1 MFIIRWILG
10 RIILFFNF
18 LFSPKRLKRD
28 PAEQAEIDVQ
38 TETMQLYQY
47 AACPFCV
54 KVRRE
59 MRRNGLNI
67 KTIDAKQKENKLQL
81 QSQGGMLQVPCLRIE
96 EEGKVSWM
104 YESSAINDYLNQRF
118 S

>member
-18 LFSPKRLKRD
+18 LFSPKRLKRE
-28 PAEQAEIDVQ
+28 ASEQAAIDAQ
-38 TETMQLYQY
+38 TESMQLYQY
-47 AACPFCV
+47 QACPFCV

-67 KTIDAKQKENKLQL
+67 ETVDAKKEENQHQL
-81 QSQGGMLQVPCLRIE
+81 KSLGGMLQVPCLRIE
-96 EEGKVSWM
+96 EAGKVSWM
-104 YESSAINDYLNQRF
+104 YESSAINHYLNNRF